1 MRLLT
6 LVAIFIG
13 ATLIGAAVAAQEE
26 RPVPS
31 DSSRIT
37 IPGCAKDRTFIV
49 GEPEGREIAATG
61 IQSGRRF
68 RLSGPRSVLDD
79 IRKREGSMVEITGLV
94 RKSDL
99 AGPGG
104 VRLFGGRVRIGGAP
118 PRDRN
123 DPMYNQ
129 VVIDVESF
137 QLLPDA
143 CQTR

>member
-1 MRLLT
+1 VI
-6 LVAIFIG
+6 LVAVPL
-13 ATLIGAAVAAQEE
+13 AAAQEE

-31 DSSRIT
+31 DSSRIR
-37 IPGCAKDRTFIV
+37 IAGCAHDRAFIV
-49 GEPEGREIAATG
+49 DVPQGREDVNNGIAP
-61 IQSGRRF
+61 GRRF
-68 RLSGPRSVLDD
+68 RLSGPRGVLDD
-79 IRKREGSMVEITGLV
+79 IRRREGSMVAITGLV

-137 QLLPDA
+137 QLLPDS
-143 CQTR
+143 CPTR

>member
-1 MRLLT
+1 MRRLLLLLI
-6 LVAIFIG
+6 LVAVPS
-13 ATLIGAAVAAQEE
+13 LLVAQEE

-31 DSSRIT
+31 DSSRVRIA
-37 IPGCAKDRTFIV
+37 GCARDRAFIV
-49 GEPEGREIAATG
+49 DVPQGRESANSAIAP
-61 IQSGRRF
+61 GRRF

-79 IRKREGSMVEITGLV
+79 IKRREGSMVEITGLV
-94 RKSDL
+94 RKSDM

-137 QLLPDA
+137 QLLPDN
-143 CQTR
+143 CPTR

>member
-1 MRLLT
+1 MRLG
-6 LVAIFIG
+6 LVVALL
-13 ATLIGAAVAAQEE
+13 ALAAVIATAQE

-31 DSSRIT
+31 DSSRVT
-37 IPGCAKDRTFIV
+37 IAGCARDRAFIV
-49 GEPEGREIAATG
+49 DRPQGRETRASD
-61 IQSGRRF
+61 IQPGRRF
-68 RLSGPRSVLDD
+68 RLSGRRELLDD
-79 IRKREGSMVEITGLV
+79 IHRREGTMVEITGLV

-118 PRDRN
+118 QRDAMR

-129 VVIDVESF
+129 VVIDVEAF

-143 CQTR
+143 CPSR